1 MNIRRNDKLW
11 ALLAVAGLGLAATG
25 FAQDATAAAAAA
37 APAAADT
44 VKEGLSNMRVAIDT
58 VWVLVTAMLVFWMN
72 AGFAMVESG
81 LCRAKNC
88 CNILAKNFIVFALS
102 TISFWVLG
110 WGLMFGD
117 GTPWLG
123 LHGLWFVSGADNSP
137 ALGDAYMSMNPF
149 STVKYSG
156 VYSAINWTPV
166 PLWAKFFFQLVFAG
180 TAATI
185 VSGAVAERVKF
196 KSFLVFS
203 LLLVAVMYPISGHWI
218 WGGGVLAAAKT
229 ATGINAFFHDF
240 RDFAGSTVVHSV
252 GGWAALTGAIILG
265 PRIEKFRPNGMIKP
279 VMGHNMTS
287 ATLGVLILWLGWFGF
302 NPGSTMSAGNGSAI
316 AHVIVTTN
324 TAAVTATLGATIA
337 AWVLLKKPDLSM
349 ILNGCLAGLVAIT
362 APCAFVTVA
371 SSAIIGLISGVLVVL
386 AVLFFDKMRIDDP
399 VGALSVHLVNG
410 VFGTLALGL
419 FYNNQVATDIA
430 GLATGLSA
438 GAQFVQQLKGVILVG
453 LFTVTVSGAVWFALK
468 AIMGIRVTR
477 EEELGGLDIG
487 EHGNEAYPDFQ
498 GFLTK

>member
-1 MNIRRNDKLW
+1 MNIVRKNKHTVLW
-11 ALLAVAGLGLAATG
+11 ALAGIGLAATG
-25 FAQDATAAAAAA
+25 WAQEAS
-37 APAAADT
+37 APAAGDAM
-44 VKEGLSNMRVAIDT
+44 KEGMSNLRIAIDT
-58 VWVLVTAMLVFWMN
+58 VWVLVAGMLVFWMN

-88 CNILAKNFIVFALS
+88 VNILGKNFIVFALA
-102 TISFWVLG
+102 TLSFWVLG

-117 GTPWLG
+117 GNAWVG
-123 LHGLWFVSGADNSP
+123 LKGLFFVTGADNSP
-137 ALGDAYMSMNPF
+137 ALGTAYAAMNPF
-149 STVKYSG
+149 SSATYEG

-185 VSGAVAERVKF
+185 VSGAVAERIKF
-196 KSFLVFS
+196 KAFLTFS
-203 LLLVAVMYPISGHWI
+203 LLLVGLLYPVSGHWI
-218 WGGGVLAAAKT
+218 WGGGVLAASKA
-229 ATGINAFFHDF
+229 AEGLNAFFHSF

-265 PRIEKFRPNGMIKP
+265 PRIEKFRPNGVIKP

-287 ATLGVLILWLGWFGF
+287 VALGVLILWLGWFGF

-316 AHVIVTTN
+316 SHVLIATN
-324 TAAVTATLGATIA
+324 IAAVTATLSA
-337 AWVLLKKPDLSM
+337 AVTAWLLLKKPDLSM

-362 APCAFVTVA
+362 APCAFVSIGSA
-371 SSAIIGLISGVLVVL
+371 AIIGAIAGVLVVFG
-386 AVLFFDKMRIDDP
+386 VLFFDKMRIDDP
-399 VGALSVHLVNG
+399 VGALSVHLLNG
-410 VFGTLALGL
+410 VFGTLAVGL
-419 FYNNQVATDIA
+419 FYNEKIATDIA
-430 GLATGLSA
+430 GLATGLTRA
-438 GAQFVQQLKGVILVG
+438 AQFAQQLKGVLLVG
-453 LFTVTVSGAVWFALK
+453 VFTLALSAIFWLAIK
-468 AIMGIRVTR
+468 ALMGIRVTR